1 MCEHVYYPVLIVIIK
16 KQAQTKRRTIYVRI
30 ALTYRVFVLVEERTR
45 RHDARDARF
54 KSSRSRRPVHRRV
67 TRPGNGVVHLFV
79 STPEIH
85 TSLSHFAHGRY
96 R

>member
-1 MCEHVYYPVLIVIIK
+1 
-16 KQAQTKRRTIYVRI
+16 VRI
-30 ALTYRVFVLVEERTR
+30 ALTYRVFVLVKERTR
-45 RHDARDARF
+45 RHGARF

-67 TRPGNGVVHLFV
+67 TRPANGVVHLFV

-85 TSLSHFAHGRY
+85 TSHSHFAHGRH